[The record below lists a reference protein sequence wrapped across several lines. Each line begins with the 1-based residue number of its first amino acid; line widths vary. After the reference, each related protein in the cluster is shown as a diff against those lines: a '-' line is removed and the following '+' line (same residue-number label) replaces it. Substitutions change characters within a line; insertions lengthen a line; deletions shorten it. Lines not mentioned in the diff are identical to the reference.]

1 MILHRIMRVESSQT
15 ASCRD
20 DALNTKLRRGLPV
33 TKLLITNARP
43 MGNGHADILIVEG
56 KIADMGPNLATEGA
70 SVEDAGGR
78 IAIPGLVDGHTH
90 LDKSLLGYP
99 WYVNEVGPRL
109 IDRIDNERKVKRDL
123 GLDAH
128 VQSMRQSLQSV
139 GYGTT
144 LIRTHVDIDTE
155 QGLIALEGVMETRR
169 QLADFVEIEIVAFP
183 QSGLMRRPGTAE
195 LLDKSMAMGADL
207 VGGLDPCGMDRDPKG
222 HLDTIFAIAG
232 KHGKGI
238 DIHLHET
245 AELGAFS
252 MELIFERVRALG
264 MQGKVA
270 VSHAFCLG
278 DQDWNMTQALIDTCA
293 ELDIPILTTAPPS
306 IETPSL
312 KRLAAA
318 GVRFGAG
325 VDGFR
330 DTWGPYGNG
339 DMLERAMLLAMKNNL
354 RRDDELAMALH
365 VCTTGGAIVMERAGH
380 QLTVGGRGDVVLV
393 EGETLAEAIV
403 THAPRKLVITSG
415 NIVARDGKSLRERP

>member
-1 MILHRIMRVESSQT
+1 MS
-15 ASCRD
+15 D
-20 DALNTKLRRGLPV
+20 
-33 TKLLITNARP
+33 LLITNTRP
-43 MGNGHADILIVEG
+43 MGGDLADILIRDGRIAAIGQNLSAEG
-56 KIADMGPNLATEGA
+56 TTT
-70 SVEDAGGR
+70 EDAGGR
-78 IAIPGLVDGHTH
+78 IAIPGLVDAHTH

-99 WYVNEVGPRL
+99 WYRNEVGPRL
-109 IDRIDNERKVKRDL
+109 IDKIDNERKVKRDY

-144 LIRTHVDIDTE
+144 LIRTHVDIDTD

-169 QLADFVEIEIVAFP
+169 QLAGIVEIEIVAFP

-195 LLDKSMAMGADL
+195 LLDQGMAMGADL

-222 HLDTIFAIAG
+222 HLDTIFALAQ

-238 DIHLHET
+238 DIHLHEGG
-245 AELGAFS
+245 ELGAFS
-252 MELIFERVRALG
+252 MDMIFERIRATG

-278 DQDWNMTQALIDTCA
+278 LPDWNVSQALIDTCA
-293 ELDIPILTTAPPS
+293 ELDVPILTTAPPS
-306 IETPSL
+306 REVPSL
-312 KRLAAA
+312 KRLHSA

-339 DMLERAMLLAMKNNL
+339 DMLERSMLLGMKNNL
-354 RRDDELAMALH
+354 RRDDELAMALD
-365 VCTTGGAIVMERAGH
+365 VCTTGGAAAMDRKAHELAI
-380 QLTVGGRGDVVLV
+380 GGRGDVVIV
-393 EGETLAEAIV
+393 EGESVGEAIV
-403 THAPRKLVITSG
+403 THQPRKLVVTAG
-415 NIVARDGKSLRERP
+415 NIVARDGASLKARP